1 MNTILHSVNIIIHI
15 IAGSIALILGFII
28 LFKPKGTLWHRKA
41 GKIFTFSMIFVI
53 ITGILGV
60 VIFKRN
66 LFLLVITLLAG
77 YNTYSGFRI
86 VKEKSNVFY
95 WKDVLV
101 MIISVVTTLSF
112 LYYLQSVGFYWNS
125 VVIYSAVGY
134 LFIVIGYDIFRYCIP
149 KSKYRKIWIYEHMAK
164 MMSAL
169 GGLFSAF
176 IGTIL
181 PDYKPYSQILS
192 SVLMT
197 LLIIFFIIKT
207 VVNNRREVGNLK

>member
-1 MNTILHSVNIIIHI
+1 MNTIFHSVNIIIHI

-28 LFKPKGTLWHRKA
+28 LFKPKGTVWHKKA
-41 GKIFTFSMIFVI
+41 GKIFTFAMIFVI

-101 MIISVVTTLSF
+101 MIISVLTTLFF

-134 LFIVIGYDIFRYCIP
+134 LFMVIGYDIFRYYIP
-149 KSKYRKIWIYEHMAK
+149 QSKYGKLWLYEHLAK

-176 IGTIL
+176 VGTIL
-181 PDYKPYSQILS
+181 PDYKPYSQILPS
-192 SVLMT
+192 LLMT
-197 LLIIFFIIKT
+197 LLIVFFIIKT
-207 VVNNRREVGNLK
+207 GVDNRGKIRNSK